1 MRARIP
7 PPPFAKHN
15 MKLASLA
22 ALSVILFGTLVHA
35 ADPPVFDVW
44 PNKKAPGETAE
55 LPPEKFQDQRP
66 GEKQVARLTNVTE
79 PTLTVYA
86 PEKDKANGTSVIIC
100 PGGGYSILA
109 WDLEGTEV
117 AEWLN
122 RHGVTAIVLKYR
134 VPKRQNEAPHVAPLK
149 DAQRA
154 VSIVRSKAK
163 ELGIDEQ
170 KIGILGF
177 SAGGHLAAMTSMHFD
192 QRTYDKLDAL
202 DDISCRPDFA
212 VLVYPAYL
220 TNKEQTELSP
230 DVKISEQTPPMFLAH
245 AGDDPVTPLSSVLL
259 YAALKRANVPAELH
273 VYATGGHGYGLRAD
287 HATGANWSLR
297 CEEWLKGRGLIK

>member
-1 MRARIP
+1 
-7 PPPFAKHN
+7 
-15 MKLASLA
+15 MKLALWA
-22 ALSVILFGTLVHA
+22 ALSLLLVGTLAHA
-35 ADPPVFDVW
+35 ADPQVFDVW

-79 PTLTVYA
+79 PTLTLFA
-86 PEKDKANGTSVIIC
+86 PPKEKANGTAIIIC

-122 RHGVTAIVLKYR
+122 RNGVTALVLKYR
-134 VPKRQNEAPHVAPLK
+134 VPKRANEAPHVAPLK

-163 ELGIDEQ
+163 ELGIDEN

-177 SAGGHLAAMTSMHFD
+177 SAGGHLAAMTSMHFE
-192 QRTYDKLDAL
+192 QRSYDRLDAI
-202 DDISCRPDFA
+202 DDVSCRPDFA

-230 DVKISEQTPPMFLAH
+230 DVKISKQTPPMFLAH
-245 AGDDPVTPLSSVLL
+245 ASDDPVTPLSSVLL
-259 YAALKRANVPAELH
+259 YAALKRAGVPAELH
-273 VYATGGHGYGLRAD
+273 VYATGGHGYGLRPD
-287 HATGANWSLR
+287 HPTAANWPLR